1 MKPFTTCVAHAAA
14 LMRDNI
20 DTDLIV
26 RIERIAQLKR
36 GDFAPWA
43 FETWRYLPDATENP
57 DFVLNQE
64 PFRRAGILISGANFG
79 CGSSREMAVWALE
92 EFGLR
97 CIVAE
102 SYGDIF
108 FNNCLQNG
116 LLPITLERVHL
127 DALAKAALSG
137 CLVTIDLQACII
149 STEASGD
156 IAFTFPEQ
164 QRQALL
170 LGQDDIQQTMAL
182 RERIDAFQQQ
192 DRQARPWAYRPCARA
207 GCL

>member
-1 MKPFTTCVAHAAA
+1 
-14 LMRDNI
+14 MRDNI

-36 GDFAPWA
+36 GEFAPWA
-43 FETWRYLPDATENP
+43 FETWRYLSDGTENP
-57 DFVLNQE
+57 DFILNQE

-92 EFGLR
+92 EFGLQ

-116 LLPITLERVHL
+116 LLPITLGRADI
-127 DALAKAALSG
+127 DALAKIARSG
-137 CLVTIDLQACII
+137 GLLTVDLQACII
-149 STEASGD
+149 STEASED
-156 IAFTFPEQ
+156 IAFAFPEP

-170 LGQDDIQQTMAL
+170 LGQDDIQQTLAL
-182 RERIDAFQQQ
+182 QERIDGFQQQ
-192 DRQARPWAYRPCARA
+192 DRLAHPWAYPSLR
-207 GCL
+207 